1 MPSAMRLRGKVLV
14 DKLPTYFISHGGGPC
29 FDMDWPGGNPF
40 AGLGRYLSGFAS
52 DVPIRPRAIVVVS
65 AHWEATVPTVT
76 ANAAPSLIYD
86 YTNFPPHTY
95 ALRYD
100 APGSPELAQRV
111 RDLLEGAG
119 INSASDA
126 ERGLDHGVFVPFRLM
141 YPEADIPV
149 VQLSMRAGYD
159 PAAHFALGAAIA
171 PLRDEGVLIVG
182 SGMSFHDLRTIMN
195 GEREDAERFD
205 SWLTA
210 AVTGNAERR
219 AALLLRWSDA
229 PSARAAHPEE
239 DHLVPLFVAAG
250 AASTDAGRRVFHDD
264 LLNKPISGYRFG

>member
-1 MPSAMRLRGKVLV
+1 
-14 DKLPTYFISHGGGPC
+14 
-29 FDMDWPGGNPF
+29 MDWPGGNPF
-40 AGLGRYLSGFAS
+40 AGLGRYLESFAS
-52 DVPIRPRAIVVVS
+52 EVPSRPRAILVVS
-65 AHWEATVPTVT
+65 AHWESTVPTVT

-111 RDLLEGAG
+111 RGLLENAS
-119 INSASDA
+119 IPSATDA

-149 VQLSMRAGYD
+149 VQLSIAVGYD
-159 PAAHFALGAAIA
+159 PAAHLALGAAIA
-171 PLRDEGVLIVG
+171 PLRDEGVLVVG

-195 GEREDAERFD
+195 GERDDAEQFD
-205 SWLTA
+205 TWLTA
-210 AVTGNAERR
+210 AVTEEPERR
-219 AALLLRWSDA
+219 AGLLLRWSDA

-239 DHLVPLFVAAG
+239 DHLVPLLVAAG
-250 AASTDAGRRVFHDD
+250 AASADVGRRVFHDD